1 VCECWAVNFAAKW
14 EPTKSV
20 VVVPPEQEVL
30 VDLAGQ
36 KLTPVASWRYLKAEI
51 TAGKNS
57 RVIDKI
63 AVERLQVAVGMAARW
78 RRAVPRSQENPR
90 IQWRRCI

>member
-1 VCECWAVNFAAKW
+1 VNFAAKW
-14 EPTKSV
+14 EPTKSL

-30 VDLAGQ
+30 VDFAGQ
-36 KLTPVASWRYLKAEI
+36 KLTPIASYRYLGAEI

-63 AVERLQVAVGMAARW
+63 ALERL
-78 RRAVPRSQENPR
+78 
-90 IQWRRCI
+90 